1 MSKDSIYTGNKYTD
15 MILNYKVELMKTLGA
30 NVNLNLRIPKGIR
43 VDSYDITC
51 LLGNLLDN
59 IINAINEQMSRN
71 VSIDLFY
78 NKGLLVVDTQNECI
92 IKNVEED
99 IGIENIRKVADKYN
113 GEFEYWIDDNKF
125 YTKTMLYLE

>member
-1 MSKDSIYTGNKYTD
+1 